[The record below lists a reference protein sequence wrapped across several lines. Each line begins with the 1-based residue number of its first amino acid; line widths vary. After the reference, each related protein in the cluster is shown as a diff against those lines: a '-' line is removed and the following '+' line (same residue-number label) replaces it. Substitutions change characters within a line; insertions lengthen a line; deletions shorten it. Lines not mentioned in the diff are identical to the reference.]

1 MKAIFLIPLS
11 LLVFS
16 CGSARYGCD
25 CVTDTDVSIPKVRLV
40 KDSPTTF
47 HFQWKEPL
55 KEERIILIRMRRVNA
70 RGSGGGGL
78 TDPYLM
84 DEETHLLRFET
95 TLYQPTQF
103 RSRRFS
109 IMGPGASNA
118 TRIPPGLAPFVE
130 ILPEHERY
138 DIQLPAISRS
148 ATGGGDSISEGSSYQ
163 LLVEHPFKP
172 YELGKPSKL
181 IFTSEDNQ

>member
-25 CVTDTDVSIPKVRLV
+25 CVTDTNSPTPKVRLV

-118 TRIPPGLAPFVE
+118 TRIPPGLTPYAE
-130 ILPEHERY
+130 ILPDRTRH
-138 DIQLPAISRS
+138 DIALPAHSRS
-148 ATGGGDSISEGSSYQ
+148 ATGGGDSISEGFSHQ